1 MSNDKPRF
9 IEKGDPD
16 DSPMPFPTFICYAK
30 PPTYE
35 QLSRA
40 KRRREVDAVFGFY
53 KLKLSK
59 TDNEKIEE
67 YLNNET
73 SLEYLINRF
82 KTAT

>member
-16 DSPMPFPTFICYAK
+16 DSPITFPTFISYAE
-30 PPTYE
+30 PPTHE

-40 KRRREVDAVFGFY
+40 KRRREVDAALVFY

-59 TDNEKIEE
+59 TDNEKVEE

-82 KTAT
+82 KTST